1 MGHTSIWNVP
11 KANYVPEQI
20 NLKFAP
26 SNSSADNHLM
36 FFLYDIFS
44 GDAL

>member
-1 MGHTSIWNVP
+1 MGHPSIWNVP

-26 SNSSADNHLM
+26 SNSSADAS
-36 FFLYDIFS
+36 YDVLFV
-44 GDAL
+44 

>member
-1 MGHTSIWNVP
+1 MGHPSIWNVP

-20 NLKFAP
+20 YLKFAP
-26 SNSSADNHLM
+26 SNTSTDASFDVFCICA
-36 FFLYDIFS
+36 